1 MFFTIPLLTII
12 AMNSVLYL
20 LTWMKIRSEVRLIR
34 KNMGQDPPNRKT
46 ARRAAKSMSL
56 FVAAFFIQW
65 WAAGLYGAW
74 GLFGDIPNIVLH
86 TSTTFT
92 NIGGILNLGVFILVT
107 RNRSHRDKARAF
119 SSKSFSSTRAFSSKS
134 FNTRDTVI
142 SETVS
147 EKVESG
153 GGMS

>member
-1 MFFTIPLLTII
+1 
-12 AMNSVLYL
+12 
-20 LTWMKIRSEVRLIR
+20 MKIRSEVRLIR
-34 KNMGQDPPNRKT
+34 NNMGQDPPNRKT

-107 RNRSHRDKARAF
+107 RNRSNRDKARAF
-119 SSKSFSSTRAFSSKS
+119 GSKSFSTQTFGSKS
-134 FNTRDTVI
+134 FNSRDRVI
-142 SETVS
+142 SETIS

-153 GGMS
+153 GEIS